1 MATASEQ
8 NDMLY
13 CIGVAISVKTAWRCA
28 AVLGS
33 HERVSREGSAV
44 ARAAASASWH
54 QCAMARESVERQIYG
69 AGLQGLRVFKT
80 FGGDY
85 RIAYHWRR

>member
-13 CIGVAISVKTAWRCA
+13 CIGVAIS

-33 HERVSREGSAV
+33 HGGVSREGSAV
-44 ARAAASASWH
+44 ARAAASASWL

-80 FGGDY
+80 CGGDY
-85 RIAYHWRR
+85 RIADHWRR